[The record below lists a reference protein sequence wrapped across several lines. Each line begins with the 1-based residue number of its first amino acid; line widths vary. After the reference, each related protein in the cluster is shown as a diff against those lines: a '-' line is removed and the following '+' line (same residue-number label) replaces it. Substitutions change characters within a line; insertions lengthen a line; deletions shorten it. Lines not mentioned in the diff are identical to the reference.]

1 MWEDSALAD
10 GRELSTVHSYTTRK
24 RLSLVPTQIFE
35 LNAHR
40 ALFSATCPPRKK
52 DLGTNLRE
60 VKAVPTLP
68 HVFANLTSTAR
79 GLPIVSEKEQIDR
92 CSMPGLPSQ
101 KEGQPL
107 LPTKETPARRRA
119 AARWWA

>member
-1 MWEDSALAD
+1 M
-10 GRELSTVHSYTTRK
+10 
-24 RLSLVPTQIFE
+24 
-35 LNAHR
+35 
-40 ALFSATCPPRKK
+40 CPPRKK

-79 GLPIVSEKEQIDR
+79 GLPIVSEKEQIHR

-107 LPTKETPARRRA
+107 LLTKETPAAEVARRA
-119 AARWWA
+119 REVVAEAM